1 MPLDQIAQRVV
12 DGTLKIPIKT
22 YRIDQIV
29 EAHRAMDGNT
39 AGGKIV
45 VLVD

>member
-12 DGTLKIPIKT
+12 DGKLQIPVKT
-22 YRIDQIV
+22 FTMDEIV
-29 EAHRAMDGNT
+29 EAHRAMDDST

-45 VLVD
+45 VLV